1 MDLIHTKKGIWK
13 NEENNPSGLRNVVKH
28 VDQFI
33 TLKPQQKRPSQERY
47 AEGKRSR
54 IS

>member
-1 MDLIHTKKGIWK
+1 MDVIRTKKGMWK

-28 VDQFI
+28 VDRFI
-33 TLKPQQKRPSQERY
+33 MLKAEQKRQSHEGY
-47 AEGKRSR
+47 AEGNRSR